1 MPRDLPVGNGQ
12 MLVNFD
18 HHYRLRDIYFPH
30 VGEENHGGQP
40 CRFGVWAPLPS
51 HKRRKKQERRRQRV
65 YWADDGWDID
75 LDYEPSTLAT
85 DVRMHHPML
94 ELELNCCDVV
104 DFHRPI
110 YVRRITV
117 NNPTDEER
125 EVRLIHNQDFHLY
138 GTKVGDTSY
147 YDPKLRSLV
156 HYRKQ
161 RYLMACFYAEG
172 EQRVD
177 EYATGTA
184 GFQGAEGTWR
194 DAEDGQ
200 LGNNP
205 IAQGAVDSTMLVGV
219 HLEPGESTT
228 VHMVIGCG
236 KSYEDLKEIHRFL
249 HRQGPQGVI
258 DRTRAYWQLWLT
270 ATRTDFVTS
279 EQTGLSED
287 VAELFKRSLLI
298 VRSQIDNN
306 GSIIAANDSD
316 IMQFSRD
323 TYSYNWPRD
332 GAFIADALDSAG
344 FPDVS
349 RQFYSLCSRLLTED
363 GYFLHKYNP
372 DGSPASSWHPWV
384 ANGRTQLPIQE
395 DETALV
401 VWAVWRHY
409 VRYRDIEFVRPLWIR
424 LIQPAA
430 DFLVRYRDPATHL
443 PLPSYDLWEE
453 RWGIHAFTV
462 ATVYAGLRAA
472 WQFATCFGDNE
483 RAETYL
489 EAAEQVQQAFGK
501 YMWSKKHDRFLRRIE
516 PADRDRTGALINEI
530 VAGRNPFH
538 SMQQLY
544 TGLPADGE
552 NGQVNSNGQ
561 TVGEVAHEVDE
572 VIDSS
577 MFAIFAMDLLPPDDQ
592 RVVKTM
598 QQIER
603 RLWVKTDVGGMARY
617 EDDGY
622 HQISQQTDT
631 IPGNP
636 WFICTLW
643 LADYYI
649 ARAEDAAQLREA
661 APLLE
666 WVAERALPSGC
677 LAEQVH
683 PETNA
688 PLSVCPLTW
697 SHATVVATLV
707 KYLNKLNEMT
717 ACDTCGQPRMCLLPE
732 NTIAQ
737 RPTMHAADVAPTVDS
752 KKTTGARQ

>member
-18 HHYRLRDIYFPH
+18 HHYRLRDIYYPH

-40 CRFGVWAPLPS
+40 CRFGVWAPLPYRKR
-51 HKRRKKQERRRQRV
+51 HKKNERRRQRV
-65 YWADDGWDID
+65 YWSDDGWDID
-75 LDYEPSTLAT
+75 LDYEASTLAT
-85 DVRMHHPML
+85 EVQMQHPTL
-94 ELELNCCDVV
+94 EVELTCSDVV

-110 YVRRITV
+110 YIRRIEV
-117 NNPTDEER
+117 YNGADEAR
-125 EVRLIHNQDFHLY
+125 EIRLLHNQDFHLY
-138 GTKVGDTSY
+138 GTKVGDTAY
-147 YDPKLRSLV
+147 YDPKLRSLI

-161 RYLMACFYAEG
+161 RYLMACFYAAG

-194 DAEDGQ
+194 DAEDGE

-205 IAQGAVDSTMLVGV
+205 IGQGAVDSTMLVGV
-219 HLEPGESTT
+219 HLGAGESTT
-228 VHMVIGCG
+228 VYMVIGCG
-236 KSYEDLKEIHRFL
+236 HSYDDLKEIHRFL

-258 DRTRAYWQLWLT
+258 DRTRAYWRLWLT
-270 ATRTDFVTS
+270 ATRTDFLS
-279 EQTGLSED
+279 SQQTGLSDD

-344 FPDVS
+344 FSDVS
-349 RQFYSLCSRLLTED
+349 RSFYSLCSKLLTED

-384 ANGRTQLPIQE
+384 VDGRTQLPIQE

-401 VWAVWRHY
+401 LWTVWRHY

-462 ATVYAGLRAA
+462 ASVYAGLKAA
-472 WQFATCFGDNE
+472 WQFALCFGDSE

-489 EAAEQVQQAFGK
+489 QAAEQVQEAFCTH
-501 YMWSKKHDRFLRRIE
+501 MWSNEHDRFLRRIE
-516 PADRDRTGALINEI
+516 PSDRDRTAMLIGE
-530 VAGRNPFH
+530 VVEGRNPYH
-538 SMQQLY
+538 STQQLY
-544 TGLPADGE
+544 TGLPSEDPVNGADKRSDAGSSADGA
-552 NGQVNSNGQ
+552 V
-561 TVGEVAHEVDE
+561 THEIDE

-577 MFAIFAMDLLPPDDQ
+577 MFAIFGLDMLPADDE
-592 RVVKTM
+592 RVAKTM
-598 QQIER
+598 DKIEK
-603 RLWVKTDVGGMARY
+603 RLWVKTEVGGVARY

-622 HQISQQTDT
+622 HQVSQQTET

-649 ARAEDAAQLREA
+649 ARAETPEQLQQA

-683 PETNA
+683 PETNE

-717 ACDTCGQPRMCLLPE
+717 ACGTCGQPRQCVLPE
-732 NTIAQ
+732 TTIAQ
-737 RPTMHAADVAPTVDS
+737 RPPMHAGGADPVADLE
-752 KKTTGARQ
+752 Q

>member
-1 MPRDLPVGNGQ
+1 MPRDTPVGNGQ

-18 HHYRLRDIYFPH
+18 QHYRIRDIYFPH

-40 CRFGVWAPLPS
+40 CRFGAWAPLPTQS
-51 HKRRKKQERRRQRV
+51 RSERERRKERVFWSDEQWEV
-65 YWADDGWDID
+65 D
-75 LDYEPSTLAT
+75 LRYEPSNLGTE
-85 DVRMHHPML
+85 VRMHHPVLNL
-94 ELELNCCDVV
+94 ELTCCDVV

-110 YVRRITV
+110 LIRRIEIH
-117 NNPTDEER
+117 NPIDEAR
-125 EVRLIHNQDFHLY
+125 DVRLVHNQDFHLY
-138 GTKVGDTSY
+138 GTKVGDTAY
-147 YDPKLRSLV
+147 YDPKTRSLI

-161 RYLMACFYAEG
+161 RYIMACFYAEG

-194 DAEDGQ
+194 DAEDGR
-200 LGNNP
+200 LENNP
-205 IAQGAVDSTMLVGV
+205 IAQGAVDSTMLVSV
-219 HLEPGESTT
+219 HMPPRETR
-228 VHMVIGCG
+228 VVYMVIGCG
-236 KSYEDLKEIHRFL
+236 HHYRDMEETHRFL
-249 HRQGPQGVI
+249 HQHGPQGVI
-258 DRTRAYWQLWLT
+258 DRTRAYWRLWLT
-270 ATRTDFVTS
+270 ATRTETLIP
-279 EQTGLSED
+279 EHTGLSEE
-287 VAELFKRSLLI
+287 VGELFKRSLLV

-306 GSIIAANDSD
+306 GSVIAANDSD

-349 RQFYSLCSRLLTED
+349 RSFYKLCSQLLTEE

-384 ANGRTQLPIQE
+384 ADGRTQLPIQE

-401 VWAVWRHY
+401 LWTVWRHY
-409 VRYRDIEFVRPLWIR
+409 ARYRDIEFVRPLWIR

-430 DFLVRYRDPATHL
+430 DFMVRYRDPATHL

-453 RWGIHAFTV
+453 RWGVHAFTV
-462 ATVYAGLRAA
+462 ASVYAGLEAA
-472 WQFATCFGDNE
+472 HQFAVSFGDE
-483 RAETYL
+483 GRAQTYRT
-489 EAAEQVQQAFGK
+489 AAEQVREAFCRH
-501 YMWSKKHDRFLRRIE
+501 MWSDDHDRFLRRVK
-516 PADRDRTGALINEI
+516 PADKDRTASLIGEI
-530 VAGRNPFH
+530 VAGRNPYH
-538 SMQQLY
+538 STQQLY
-544 TGLPADGE
+544 TGLPGGRQNDGAAE
-552 NGQVNSNGQ
+552 P
-561 TVGEVAHEVDE
+561 EVSFEVDE

-577 MFAIFAMDLLPPDDQ
+577 MFAIFALDMLPADDP
-592 RVVKTM
+592 RVAKTM
-598 QQIER
+598 EAIEN
-603 RLWVKTDVGGMARY
+603 RLWCQTEVGGIARY
-617 EDDGY
+617 ENDHY
-622 HQISQQTDT
+622 HQVSDQTDI

-649 ARAEDAAQLREA
+649 ARAKDAQDLKKAG
-661 APLLE
+661 PLLQ
-666 WVAERALPSGC
+666 WVADRALPSGC

-717 ACDTCGQPRMCLLPE
+717 ACPECGQPQMCLLPE
-732 NTIAQ
+732 ATIDRRPPMQATGGNPAAQ
-737 RPTMHAADVAPTVDS
+737 S
-752 KKTTGARQ
+752 